1 MTTPLMG
8 RRLRALREQRGLSQK
23 ELADIFGI
31 KDRQTVSAIESGD
44 RRMTADELVTAIQ
57 KLNVSLE
64 YFTDPFSLDGEAR
77 FSWRQM
83 DVSLDA
89 LDEYERVAGRW
100 IAAFRL
106 MARETGQPLPLFR
119 EAVALTT
126 SNTFEDASW
135 AGECFVSDYKL
146 GDTPAAML
154 AEVMQDELG
163 ILVLLVDATT
173 GISGAACHLLDLDA
187 VLINRR
193 EVIGRRNFDLAHE
206 LFHILTWEAMPPERS
221 EEASETSSNRVEQL
235 ANSFASAVLVP
246 EASLKRFGDW
256 SNLNDEGLI
265 HKLIETA
272 NELQVTATALKWRL
286 VSMKRLSRSRAQAI
300 PGDALRNNGHATLTG
315 ATTSPLFSKRFVDVM
330 GISLQQGRVSARRLA
345 QVLDLTVDD
354 LLALFPAHGLEPPI
368 DV

>member
-44 RRMTADELVTAIQ
+44 RRMTAEELVTAVQ

-77 FSWRQM
+77 FSWRQT
-83 DVSLDA
+83 DVGLDA
-89 LDEYERVAGRW
+89 LDAYERVAGRW
-100 IAAFRL
+100 IAAFRV

-119 EAVALTT
+119 DAVALTT

-135 AGECFVSDYKL
+135 AGECFVSHYEL
-146 GDTPAAML
+146 GVTPAAKL
-154 AEVMQDELG
+154 AEVMQNDLG

-221 EEASETSSNRVEQL
+221 EEASETGNNRVEQL
-235 ANSFASAVLVP
+235 ANSFASAVLMP
-246 EASLKRFGDW
+246 ESSIKRFGDW
-256 SNLNDEGLI
+256 SHLDGERLTR
-265 HKLIETA
+265 KLIETA
-272 NELQVTATALKWRL
+272 DELHVTATALKWRL
-286 VSMKRLSRSRAQAI
+286 VSMKLLSRSRAQEI
-300 PGDALRNNGHATLTG
+300 PGDALRNNGHGTVAG
-315 ATTSPLFSKRFVDVM
+315 ATSPLFSKRFVEVM

-345 QVLDLTVDD
+345 KVLDLTVDD

-368 DV
+368 DL